1 MSSRLSKAIDGQACG
16 FFGLARA
23 WLRLRPGRRLR
34 SFPVQAVPG
43 VLAAGGAVPHGPP
56 TGIPGHQ
63 GAMASAVNDDEPAAS
78 ADELERLKQEHRD
91 LDGAIDA
98 LELSVAGDQLQ
109 IQRLKKRKLSL
120 RDRISYIEDQITPDI
135 IA

>member
-1 MSSRLSKAIDGQACG
+1 MAGEFEDNGTAEYVEE
-16 FFGLARA
+16 LAR
-23 WLRLRPGRRLR
+23 LR
-34 SFPVQAVPG
+34 
-43 VLAAGGAVPHGPP
+43 
-56 TGIPGHQ
+56 
-63 GAMASAVNDDEPAAS
+63 
-78 ADELERLKQEHRD
+78 QEHRD

-109 IQRLKKRKLSL
+109 IQRLKRRKLGL

>member
-1 MSSRLSKAIDGQACG
+1 MVGPRVLP
-16 FFGLARA
+16 GLRFARA
-23 WLRLRPGRRLR
+23 SEW
-34 SFPVQAVPG
+34 
-43 VLAAGGAVPHGPP
+43 
-56 TGIPGHQ
+56 
-63 GAMASAVNDDEPAAS
+63 NDDEPAAS
-78 ADELERLKQEHRD
+78 AEELERLRQEHRD

-109 IQRLKKRKLSL
+109 IQRLKRRKLAL

>member
-1 MSSRLSKAIDGQACG
+1 
-16 FFGLARA
+16 
-23 WLRLRPGRRLR
+23 
-34 SFPVQAVPG
+34 
-43 VLAAGGAVPHGPP
+43 
-56 TGIPGHQ
+56 
-63 GAMASAVNDDEPAAS
+63 MASELNDDEPTAS
-78 ADELERLKQEHRD
+78 AEELERLKQEHRD

-109 IQRLKKRKLSL
+109 IQRLKRRKLAL